1 MRRKILALVVLAAV
15 GVGAVAI
22 SVGAIGAQP
31 AAAND
36 YLTTPAAIGNV
47 TDEVAATGSLAAA
60 STYGVAFGTDPFLAT
75 DDSQAPT
82 SDQTWP
88 VTDVMVKP
96 GDHVTKGQALATADT
111 AEIRREISRSTADVN
126 TANLQWKIAR
136 EQLADARDAEDQDRI
151 RQALLQVYSTQ
162 KQASQANEQRSILRA
177 ALLAATIRSPIDG
190 IVTEVNVTKGLDAPA
205 GAAVVIA
212 SDDMTVT
219 TNVVESDLT
228 NVQVGQTASITLDAI
243 DATTDGTVTAISPV
257 STDDSSGVVSYP
269 VTVTLKDPPD
279 KARDGM
285 SADVSITIA
294 SANDVVTVPASA
306 LQGNE
311 GDYSVMTLGADGTP
325 QRVPVQ
331 VGLVTNAN
339 AEITSG
345 LDAGTAVVIGTT
357 SELVGTQNNGGP
369 GGFGGF
375 GGGGVVRR
383 LDGGG
388 ARNGG
393 GGPTTQGGGATP

>member
-15 GVGAVAI
+15 GVGAVAV

-36 YLTTPAAIGNV
+36 YLTTEAAIGNV
-47 TDEVAATGSLAAA
+47 TDQVAATGTLAAA
-60 STYGVAFGTDPFLAT
+60 STYGLVFGEAPYLVTADA
-75 DDSQAPT
+75 QAPA

-88 VTDVMVKP
+88 VTELMVKP
-96 GDHVTKGQALATADT
+96 GDHVTKGQVLATADS
-111 AEIRREISRSTADVN
+111 AEIRREIKRATADVN

-136 EQLADARDAEDQDRI
+136 EQLADARDAEDNDQI

-162 KQASQANEQRSILRA
+162 KQASQANEQRSTLRA
-177 ALLAATIRSPIDG
+177 ALLAATLRSPIDG
-190 IVTEVNVTKGLDAPA
+190 TVTEVNVAKGFDAPS
-205 GAAVVIA
+205 GAAIVVA

-228 NVQVGQTASITLDAI
+228 NVAVGQTASITLDAI

-257 STDDSSGVVSYP
+257 STDDSSGIVSYP
-269 VTVTLKDPPD
+269 VTVTLKDPPG

-285 SADVSITIA
+285 SADVSITVA

-311 GDYSVMTLGADGTP
+311 GNYAVMTLGADGTP

-331 VGLVTNAN
+331 VGLVTNAS
-339 AEITSG
+339 AEIKSG

-357 SELVGTQNNGGP
+357 SDLVGTGQQDGGP
-369 GGFGGF
+369 GGFGG
-375 GGGGVVRR
+375 GGVGIPGGVVRR
-383 LDGGG
+383 IDGGG
-388 ARNGG
+388 
-393 GGPTTQGGGATP
+393 PITQGGNP